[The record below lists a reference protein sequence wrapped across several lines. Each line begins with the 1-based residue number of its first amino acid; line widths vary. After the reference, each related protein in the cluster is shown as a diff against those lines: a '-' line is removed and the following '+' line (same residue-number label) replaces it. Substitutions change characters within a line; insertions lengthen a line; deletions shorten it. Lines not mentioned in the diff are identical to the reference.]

1 MKKPEL
7 QNRKEFEWK
16 KYIVVFFITLG
27 IFLTAFWFSDYFAN
41 RKINQLKD
49 IQNTISIDILSSE
62 TQFSLLSELSCK
74 DVDNSTLSKE
84 LNSLAE
90 KISYSEENIGKSD
103 EVIELKKYYSLLQI
117 KDFLLMNK
125 ISERCGKKIV
135 SVLYFYTTE
144 NNCSEC
150 VKQSYVLTELREKY
164 PELRVYS
171 FDYNLDLSALGSL
184 ISIYK
189 IEDTKLPATV
199 VGGKLYTGFQD
210 IEFIEKLIPEI
221 VEALEKQKAEIEVE
235 NKKP

>member
-1 MKKPEL
+1 MVKPQLE
-7 QNRKEFEWK
+7 NRKDFEWK
-16 KYIVVFFITLG
+16 KYVIVFFITLG

-41 RKINQLKD
+41 RKIKQIKD

-84 LNSLAE
+84 LNSLAV
-90 KISYSEENIGKSD
+90 KISYSEENIGKSS
-103 EVIELKKYYSLLQI
+103 EVTELKKYYSLLEI

-144 NNCSEC
+144 SNCSEC

-199 VGGKLYTGFQD
+199 IAGKLYTGFQS
-210 IEFIEKLIPEI
+210 IESIEKLIPEI
-221 VEALEKQKAEIEVE
+221 VQALEKQKAETEKE